1 MSIVFSVIKTF
12 SEAELNGCWLP
23 WVSLCCVHLF
33 NTVVLFTL
41 SSFHLRFACQRRWW
55 KKTDFFFL
63 TWPYLYDWISNH
75 QRPYINTRNFIFQ
88 HCLDWSHAQGVTAW
102 ITYVQKNQHKL
113 ANLLVL
119 YSEVSSLDFRN
130 YCPLYI
136 AWHLQWDHTKLYESM
151 TEFTP
156 FDKQENSING
166 FEML

>member
-1 MSIVFSVIKTF
+1 MHAKEDDERKLI
-12 SEAELNGCWLP
+12 
-23 WVSLCCVHLF
+23 
-33 NTVVLFTL
+33 
-41 SSFHLRFACQRRWW
+41 
-55 KKTDFFFL
+55 FFL

-130 YCPLYI
+130 YCLLYI
-136 AWHLQWDHTKLYESM
+136 LHCIFNEIIQNYMNLWQNSPLLINKRTPSM
-151 TEFTP
+151 VLKCC
-156 FDKQENSING
+156 KQCFLSLKFLPMTLKEEGVRRFKILTCSER
-166 FEML
+166 FSLRFRFVTWR